1 MSHGTE
7 HHLEEAHHAE
17 HASHDDFNKRVAMTM
32 AIIAACLAFVTL
44 LSHRAH
50 NQTLQYQLKANIK
63 RTEASDR
70 WAQYQAKNIRKNEYE
85 ALSEMLAVLP
95 VKPGQETACEELRE
109 QFTKQVK
116 RYTTTS
122 REEEKNRNDPK
133 ELPGLEELA
142 RDLDKE
148 SRELDEMSEHY
159 HQRADRFDLGEL
171 GIELALVVCSV
182 SVLTRKSLFWLSGTA
197 IGVVGFLIALSAF
210 LMPL

>member
-50 NQTLQYQLKANIK
+50 NQTLQFQLKANIK

-85 ALSEMLAVLP
+85 ALSQMLVVLP
-95 VKPGQETACEELRE
+95 TKPSQDTAAEQLRE
-109 QFTKQVK
+109 QFQQQVK
-116 RYTTTS
+116 RYTSTP
-122 REEEKNRNDPK
+122 RDEEKNPNDPK
-133 ELPGLEELA
+133 ELLGLEELA

-148 SRELDEMSEHY
+148 SREYDEKSEHF
-159 HQRADRFDLGEL
+159 HERADRFDLGEL

-182 SVLTRKSLFWLSGTA
+182 SVLTRKALFWMTGTA
-197 IGVVGFLIALSAF
+197 IGLVGMLIALSAF